1 MGLNEDREKAEI
13 KVEPATRGLD
23 SPRSSD
29 QLNNKKRL
37 IEFEG
42 I

>member
-1 MGLNEDREKAEI
+1 MGLNEEREKAEN
-13 KVEPATRGLD
+13 KVEPATHGLD
-23 SPRSSD
+23 PPRSSD
-29 QLNNKKRL
+29 QLNNKTRL